1 MIINNFIQLQL
12 SNNELLAYKTKLNIL
27 ENKNIIIP
35 HEEIKKNNYITKDII
50 SHSLIVLGVIF
61 QSIGKEI
68 ICKDEMYILD
78 GHHRFQFIMENSLNE
93 YFNVVLLDL
102 NNIKI
107 ESYNSELLID
117 KDTFLKK
124 IDSENILTN
133 SLESNF
139 FIEVEEEKY
148 FLKNI
153 TSISEL
159 YSYKK
164 ELMANNFISPIAN
177 DKKTKKVKV
186 NFTSVTS
193 CDFNK
198 DSIFPYKSTW
208 ITPRF
213 NS

>member
-1 MIINNFIQLQL
+1 MIINNFEKLEV
-12 SNNELLAYKTKLNIL
+12 SNKELLAYKTQLNIL
-27 ENKNIIIP
+27 ENKNVIIP

-50 SHSLIVLGVIF
+50 SNSLIVLGVVF
-61 QSIGKEI
+61 QSVGKEI
-68 ICKDEMYILD
+68 ICKDETFILD
-78 GHHRFQFIMENSLNE
+78 GHHRFHFILENSLSE

-102 NNIKI
+102 HNIKI
-107 ESYNSELLID
+107 ESHNSELLID

-124 IDSENILTN
+124 IYSENILTN

-139 FIEVEEEKY
+139 FIEVEKEKY

-153 TSISEL
+153 SSISEL

-177 DKKTKKVKV
+177 DKKTKKVKI

-193 CDFNK
+193 GDFNK
-198 DSIFPYKSTW
+198 DSIFPHKSTW

>member
-1 MIINNFIQLQL
+1 MIINNFVQLQL
-12 SNNELLAYKTKLNIL
+12 SNKNLIAYKTQLNIL
-27 ENKNIIIP
+27 NNRKIIIP
-35 HEEIKKNNYITKDII
+35 HEEIKNNNYITKDII

-61 QSIGKEI
+61 ESIGKEI
-68 ICKDEMYILD
+68 SCKDELFILD

-102 NNIKI
+102 NYIKI

-117 KDTFLKK
+117 KDTFLQK

-133 SLESNF
+133 SLGSNF
-139 FIEVEEEKY
+139 FIQVEDEKY

-164 ELMANNFISPIAN
+164 ELMSNNYISPIAN

-186 NFTSVTS
+186 NFTPVTS
-193 CDFNK
+193 GDFNK

>member
-1 MIINNFIQLQL
+1 MF
-12 SNNELLAYKTKLNIL
+12 
-27 ENKNIIIP
+27 
-35 HEEIKKNNYITKDII
+35 
-50 SHSLIVLGVIF
+50 
-61 QSIGKEI
+61 
-68 ICKDEMYILD
+68 ILD
-78 GHHRFQFIMENSLNE
+78 GHHRFQFIIENSLNE

-107 ESYNSELLID
+107 ESHNSELLIY
-117 KDTFLKK
+117 KDTFLIK
-124 IDSENILTN
+124 IYSENILTN

-139 FIEVEEEKY
+139 FIEVEKEKY

-153 TSISEL
+153 SSINEL

-177 DKKTKKVKV
+177 DKKTKKVKI

-193 CDFNK
+193 GDFNK
-198 DSIFPYKSTW
+198 DSIFPHKSTW

>member
-1 MIINNFIQLQL
+1 MFINNFVQLQL
-12 SNNELLAYKTKLNIL
+12 SNKELLAYKTELNIL
-27 ENKNIIIP
+27 ENKNIIFP

-50 SHSLIVLGVIF
+50 AHSLIVLGVIF
-61 QSIGKEI
+61 ESIGKEI
-68 ICKDEMYILD
+68 SCKDELFILD

-102 NNIKI
+102 NYIKI

-117 KDTFLKK
+117 KDTFLQK

-133 SLESNF
+133 SLGSNF
-139 FIEVEEEKY
+139 FIQVEDEKY

-164 ELMANNFISPIAN
+164 ELMSNNYISPIAN

-186 NFTSVTS
+186 NFTSLTS
-193 CDFNK
+193 NDFK
-198 DSIFPYKSTW
+198 KGSIFPYKSTW

>member
-1 MIINNFIQLQL
+1 MF
-12 SNNELLAYKTKLNIL
+12 
-27 ENKNIIIP
+27 
-35 HEEIKKNNYITKDII
+35 
-50 SHSLIVLGVIF
+50 
-61 QSIGKEI
+61 
-68 ICKDEMYILD
+68 ILD
-78 GHHRFQFIMENSLNE
+78 GHHRFQFIIENSLNE

-107 ESYNSELLID
+107 ESHNSELLID

-124 IDSENILTN
+124 IYSENILTN

-139 FIEVEEEKY
+139 FIEVEKEKY

-153 TSISEL
+153 SSINEL

-177 DKKTKKVKV
+177 DKKTKKVKI

-193 CDFNK
+193 GDFNK
-198 DSIFPYKSTW
+198 DSIFPHKSTW

>member
-1 MIINNFIQLQL
+1 MIINNFEQLEL
-12 SNNELLAYKTKLNIL
+12 ENKELLAYKTQLNIL

-35 HEEIKKNNYITKDII
+35 HEEIKKNNHITKDII

-61 QSIGKEI
+61 KSVGMEI
-68 ICKDEMYILD
+68 YCKDEMFILD
-78 GHHRFQFIMENSLNE
+78 GHHRFEFILENLISEQFNI
-93 YFNVVLLDL
+93 VLLDI
-102 NNIKI
+102 NNINI

-124 IDSENILTN
+124 IYSENILTN

-139 FIEVEEEKY
+139 FIEVEKEKY

-153 TSISEL
+153 SSINEL

-177 DKKTKKVKV
+177 DKKTKKVKI

-193 CDFNK
+193 GDFNK
-198 DSIFPYKSTW
+198 DSIFPHKSTW